1 MVVSSFHVGEKDYVD
16 LHLVAP
22 SGEGI
27 LLVCRMACKKADVVK
42 VYMMVCEGLVASSQM
57 KEVLDP
63 LDDHNKQVYRISYG
77 VLAYMRVYGI
87 LIFLEGD
94 SHGLVV
100 PNDQVCMMAYGALVH
115 MKVFLE
121 VVDIHGLEVLN
132 GQVCRM
138 VYGNLVHMN
147 AYLVVVDSYG
157 LEGPNDLVCKM
168 VYDTLIHVNIYPLEV
183 GSHD

>member
-27 LLVCRMACKKADVVK
+27 LLVCRMACKKVDVVK

-77 VLAYMRVYGI
+77 VLA
-87 LIFLEGD
+87 
-94 SHGLVV
+94 
-100 PNDQVCMMAYGALVH
+100 
-115 MKVFLE
+115 
-121 VVDIHGLEVLN
+121 
-132 GQVCRM
+132 
-138 VYGNLVHMN
+138 
-147 AYLVVVDSYG
+147 
-157 LEGPNDLVCKM
+157 
-168 VYDTLIHVNIYPLEV
+168 
-183 GSHD
+183 